1 MTAFLIILMIA
12 IICIISYERPI
23 KMTAQNLNYYTIRAT
38 LDVFAQIE
46 AEHNLPI
53 ATLIYEDTVSQRE
66 IELAADELMIDR
78 GIFTRNPFRLDKGQF
93 NMLLWLYFSQ
103 LKNLSKSEQTQIIYK
118 IAD

>member
-23 KMTAQNLNYYTIRAT
+23 KMTAQNMNYYTIRAT
-38 LDVFAQIE
+38 LDVFKQIE
-46 AEHNLPI
+46 DEHQTPI
-53 ATLIYEDTVSQRE
+53 ASLLYDDKITQRE

-78 GIFTRNPFRLDKGQF
+78 GIFTRNPFRLDQGQF
-93 NMLLWLYFSQ
+93 NMLVWLYFSQ
-103 LKNLSKSEQTQIIYK
+103 LQNLSKSEQTQIIYQ